1 MTMTELCQNLKNWFE
16 IDIKSGKFT
25 IKDGV
30 LDVDFLLENQY
41 YRVVGSIF
49 SDGVHKYS
57 SDKLTDETFNGEIWC
72 MAIPPDVISLAD
84 DINDWIDKYGEV
96 ANSPY
101 SSESF
106 GGYSY
111 TLSQSAGS
119 DSTATSTGATWQA
132 KFHSRLNRY
141 RKV

>member
-16 IDIKSGKFT
+16 IDVKSGKFT

-30 LDVDFLLENQY
+30 PEVDFLLDGQY
-41 YRVVGSIF
+41 YRVVGSVF
-49 SDGVHKYS
+49 SDGVHKFPE
-57 SDKLTDETFNGEIWC
+57 DKLTDEVFTGEIWR
-72 MAIPPDVISLAD
+72 MAIPPDVISLAA
-84 DINDWIDKYGEV
+84 DINDWLTKNSAAI
-96 ANSPY
+96 NSPY

-111 TLSQSAGS
+111 TLADAGMDGSASSSGM
-119 DSTATSTGATWQA
+119 TWQA
-132 KFHSRLNRY
+132 KFRTRLNRY